1 MLKIKKT
8 LISALTLLCL
18 GQAAQADGLGGL
30 AAKMIEVAGA
40 NMPEPVPVLGP
51 GVKLNIDGRP
61 GGKVVTVFG
70 DDKCPRDFMDQEP
83 ARNGCTFLDK
93 PMVTVHYVE
102 ERKLVTEQW
111 KIVSKDNHTYLYRAN
126 GAVISQSE

>member
-1 MLKIKKT
+1 MKKT
-8 LISALTLLCL
+8 LITALTLLCI
-18 GQAAQADGLGGL
+18 GMSAQADGLGGL

-40 NMPEPVPVLGP
+40 KMPVLVLGP

-70 DDKCPRDFMDQEP
+70 DDKCPRDFMDQEL
-83 ARNGCTFLDK
+83 ARDGCTFLDK
-93 PMVTVHYVE
+93 PVVTVHYVE

-111 KIVSKDNHTYLYRAN
+111 KVVSKDNRTYLYRAN
-126 GAVISQSE
+126 GAVISQAE